1 MFAKSFLQVVL
12 LIRGVKMVDG
22 RYRIVTIHSI
32 FSMRVVDVVVIFCL
46 GNDPYSQERNIRRN
60 ACKLLEGGKIFR

>member
-22 RYRIVTIHSI
+22 RYRIVTIHLI
-32 FSMRVVDVVVIFCL
+32 FPKRVVDIVFF
-46 GNDPYSQERNIRRN
+46 
-60 ACKLLEGGKIFR
+60 A